1 MTERPK
7 ERPNGLVT
15 DGQWLIFAK
24 PGSYYATISART
36 LTDGFDRT
44 RPEGSVWAQSEY
56 RGDGSS
62 AGQPHL

>member
-24 PGSYYATISART
+24 PGSYYAAISGRT
-36 LTDGFDRT
+36 LAGNVVDPHGKLAITW
-44 RPEGSVWAQSEY
+44 GSLKRHS
-56 RGDGSS
+56 RF
-62 AGQPHL
+62 